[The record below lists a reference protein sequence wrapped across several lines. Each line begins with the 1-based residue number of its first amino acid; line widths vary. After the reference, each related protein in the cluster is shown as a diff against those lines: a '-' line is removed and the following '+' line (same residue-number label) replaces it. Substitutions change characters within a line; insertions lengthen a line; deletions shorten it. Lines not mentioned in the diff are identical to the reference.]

1 MSQEDFPDF
10 RIDDNQQDN
19 QPFDMNQFMSNPNPM
34 NLAQPEQ
41 NIFQNPIN
49 GNQEFIQNPRP
60 QPQFFS
66 SVQSPTPNPALYK
79 KAKWTAE
86 EDNLLRML
94 VKKEGTNNWSLIA
107 QSIPDRTGK
116 QCRERWLNQLRPELT
131 KNNWTPQED
140 AILIHQQ
147 QIHGNMWT
155 KIAQFLP
162 GRSPNNV
169 KNRWSWI
176 SRHQTTASLFAQM
189 MPFNPSQVQNPPAQQ
204 QNTQQLL
211 QIQQHQNKIHFQQQ
225 QIQTGL
231 PMTMNLPT
239 MNGNS
244 QISMQSS
251 APFNNNFAMLQTA
264 PPETQWAQSP
274 GCPDIPAITNT
285 NMRRFAFSDPNDQIQ
300 VNYHY
305 SSLNTGDSFDPV
317 TTDHD
322 SFEFNL
328 MDPDRDDDF
337 NFDFS

>member
-1 MSQEDFPDF
+1 MNQEDFADF
-10 RIDDNQQDN
+10 RIDGQQDN
-19 QPFDMNQFMSNPNPM
+19 QPFDMSQYMSNPDSISFTTSN
-34 NLAQPEQ
+34 QPV
-41 NIFQNPIN
+41 FV
-49 GNQEFIQNPRP
+49 NQDQKPP
-60 QPQFFS
+60 SQPQFFS
-66 SVQSPTPNPALYK
+66 SVQSPTPNSTLYK

-86 EDNLLRML
+86 EDNLLKML

-189 MPFNPSQVQNPPAQQ
+189 MPFNNSQQQRVQYPSSPQLQFQQQ
-204 QNTQQLL
+204 QN
-211 QIQQHQNKIHFQQQ
+211 KVHFQQQ
-225 QIQTGL
+225 QIATGL

-239 MNGNS
+239 ANQQFSSFG
-244 QISMQSS
+244 S
-251 APFNNNFAMLQTA
+251 APFNVGMLQTA
-264 PPETQWAQSP
+264 PPETQWINSP
-274 GCPDIPAITNT
+274 SCPDIPMITNA
-285 NMRRFAFSDPNDQIQ
+285 NMRRFAFSDPNDQMQ
-300 VNYHY
+300 VSYPS
-305 SSLNTGDSFDPV
+305 SSLNTD
-317 TTDHD
+317 D
-322 SFEFNL
+322 SFEPVNDDHDAFNFDIL
-328 MDPDRDDDF
+328 SANNDDDF
-337 NFDFS
+337 NFDFP

>member
-19 QPFDMNQFMSNPNPM
+19 QPFDMSQYMSNPDSISFTTPN
-34 NLAQPEQ
+34 QPVFTEQ
-41 NIFQNPIN
+41 T
-49 GNQEFIQNPRP
+49 IQNQRP
-60 QPQFFS
+60 QQQFFS
-66 SVQSPTPNPALYK
+66 SVQSPTPNPTLYK

-189 MPFNPSQVQNPPAQQ
+189 MPFNASQMQNQQMQHPSSPQPQFQQQ
-204 QNTQQLL
+204 QN
-211 QIQQHQNKIHFQQQ
+211 NIHFQQQ
-225 QIQTGL
+225 QISTGL
-231 PMTMNLPT
+231 PMTMNLPMMN
-239 MNGNS
+239 MNGNAQFS
-244 QISMQSS
+244 SLGS
-251 APFNNNFAMLQTA
+251 APFNNAGMLQTA
-264 PPETQWAQSP
+264 PPETQWVTSP
-274 GCPDIPAITNT
+274 SCPDIPLITNT
-285 NMRRFAFSDPNDQIQ
+285 NMRRFAFSDPNDQMQ
-300 VNYHY
+300 VSYPC
-305 SSLNTGDSFDPV
+305 SSLNTDDSFDP
-317 TTDHD
+317 TNANQDTFDFSMLDTNH
-322 SFEFNL
+322 E
-328 MDPDRDDDF
+328 DDF
-337 NFDFS
+337 NFEFP